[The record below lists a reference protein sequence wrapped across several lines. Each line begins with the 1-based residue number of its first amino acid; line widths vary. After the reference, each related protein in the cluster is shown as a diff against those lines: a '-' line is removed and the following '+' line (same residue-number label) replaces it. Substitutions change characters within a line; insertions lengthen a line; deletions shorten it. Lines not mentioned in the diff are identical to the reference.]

1 MCDKEPH
8 SRAASFPLFPGRCY
22 VIMSMNHSVS
32 ASEDEKEV
40 PSLNDEGRNA
50 LKLFDQEP
58 DSTKEVLTK
67 FENLEDCIYANK
79 RIGTFKNNDFM
90 ECDCYEEFS
99 DGANHACDEDSD
111 CINRLTLIE
120 CVNDLCSTC
129 GDNCQNQR
137 FQKKQYAPI
146 AIFKTKLKGYGV
158 RAEQDIEANQF
169 IYEYKGEVIEEME
182 FRDRLIDYDQRHF
195 KHFYFMM
202 LQNGEFIDATIKGS
216 LARFCNHSCSP
227 NAYVNKWVVKD
238 KLRMGIFAQR
248 KILRGEEITF
258 DYNVDRYGAQAQ
270 KCYCE
275 EPNCIGFLGGKTQ
288 TDAASLLPQNIA
300 DALGVTVS
308 MEKKWL
314 KMKKLCGEPII
325 KNENENINIEFLQ
338 SLEIKPIDDPMD
350 VTKIMSVLLQ
360 QDNKIIASKLLNR
373 LFTIDDNSLR
383 HQAIKL
389 HGYTCFSKMLKLF
402 DPKQQQMQQEDEIGN
417 EEDDKRSM
425 IKKILDFLL
434 ELPKTTKNGILSSQI
449 GDSITNLSVE
459 CSDLKPE
466 CDELLEKWSKFETY
480 KRITKKDINV
490 ASNKMI
496 DLRRIRLPPGWEVI
510 HENGRPLYYNAE
522 QKTKLHYPPTGSSK
536 TFNSRSSTP
545 IDSMSTGGIVK
556 TAIALDLKKHKLSDE
571 EYERKKRKRL
581 EYERNALERAKQ
593 EELESLKQK
602 LKLENERKSV
612 LEDIIAEAN
621 KQKEVQKEEA
631 KKLVEAKEAK
641 RLKRKTASQSQRLE
655 HSWNKF
661 FASFV
666 PNLIRS
672 NPQSKQFDHENIK
685 QCAKDIVKILTTKEL
700 KKDLSRAPPDDLSKE
715 KRHKVKEFIKSYM
728 DKIILKKKQK
738 KASTSASASA
748 STRMSSPPSST
759 SS

>member
-1 MCDKEPH
+1 MLK
-8 SRAASFPLFPGRCY
+8 
-22 VIMSMNHSVS
+22 NHSVS
-32 ASEDEKEV
+32 ASEGEKEV
-40 PSLNDEGRNA
+40 QSFSDKGCKP
-50 LKLFDQEP
+50 LKLFDHEP
-58 DSTKEVLTK
+58 DLTQEVLAK

-99 DGANHACDEDSD
+99 DGVNHACDEDSD

-120 CVNDLCSTC
+120 CVNDLCSSC
-129 GDNCQNQR
+129 GNDCQNQR
-137 FQKKQYAPI
+137 FQKKQYSPI
-146 AIFKTKLKGYGV
+146 AIFKTKYKGYGV
-158 RAEQDIEANQF
+158 RAEEDIEANQF

-182 FRDRLIDYDQRHF
+182 FRERLIDYDQRHF

-227 NAYVNKWVVKD
+227 NAYVNKWVVKG
-238 KLRMGIFAQR
+238 KLRMGIFAQK
-248 KILRGEEITF
+248 KILKGEEITF

-314 KMKKLCGEPII
+314 KLKKSSGEPII
-325 KNENENINIEFLQ
+325 KNENENVNIEFLQ
-338 SLEIKPIDDPMD
+338 SLEIQFIDNPAD

-402 DPKQQQMQQEDEIGN
+402 DPEQPSQQVPEGEIEDG
-417 EEDDKRSM
+417 EDDNKLM
-425 IKKILDFLL
+425 TKKILDFLL
-434 ELPKTTKNGILSSQI
+434 ELPKTTKNGIESSGI
-449 GDSITNLSVE
+449 DDLIKALSVK

-466 CDELLEKWSKFETY
+466 CDELIEKWSKFETY
-480 KRITKKDINV
+480 KRITKRDINV

-496 DLRRIRLPPGWEVI
+496 DLRRVRLPPGWEII

-536 TFNSRSSTP
+536 VFSSRSNTPVDSTN
-545 IDSMSTGGIVK
+545 SSGILK
-556 TAIALDLKKHKLSDE
+556 TAIASDPKKHKLSDE
-571 EYERKKRKRL
+571 EYERKKQKRL
-581 EYERNALERAKQ
+581 EYERIALERTKQ
-593 EELESLKQK
+593 EELESLKEK

-621 KQKEVQKEEA
+621 KQKELQKEEA

-641 RLKRKTASQSQRLE
+641 RLKRKTVSQSQRIE
-655 HSWNKF
+655 HNWNKF

-685 QCAKDIVKILTTKEL
+685 QCAKDIVRILTTKEL
-700 KKDLSRAPPDDLSKE
+700 KKNSLRAPPDDLSKE

-728 DKIILKKKQK
+728 DKIFLKKKQK
-738 KASTSASASA
+738 KALVSTPA
-748 STRMSSPPSST
+748 STRLTSPPPST

>member
-1 MCDKEPH
+1 
-8 SRAASFPLFPGRCY
+8 
-22 VIMSMNHSVS
+22 MSKNQSVS
-32 ASEDEKEV
+32 ASEDEKEI
-40 PSLNDEGRNA
+40 LNNNAEGHKPQR
-50 LKLFDQEP
+50 LFDQEP
-58 DSTKEVLTK
+58 DLTEEALTK
-67 FENLEDCIYANK
+67 FENLDDCIYANK

-99 DGANHACDEDSD
+99 DGVNHACDEDSD

-120 CVNDLCSTC
+120 CVNDLCSSC
-129 GDNCQNQR
+129 GNDCQNQR

-146 AIFKTKLKGYGV
+146 AIFKTKHKGYGV

-248 KILRGEEITF
+248 KILKGEEITF

-314 KMKKLCGEPII
+314 KLKKLSGEPII

-338 SLEIKPIDDPMD
+338 SLEVQPIDSPVD

-360 QDNKIIASKLLNR
+360 QDNKIIASKLLKR
-373 LFTIDDNSLR
+373 LFTIDDDSLR

-402 DPKQQQMQQEDEIGN
+402 ITEQPQVDGKGN
-417 EEDDKRSM
+417 ETEEDD
-425 IKKILDFLL
+425 IKFIKGILDFLL
-434 ELPKTTKNGILSSQI
+434 ELPKTTRNGIESSQI
-449 GDSITNLSVE
+449 DNVVKTLPAKFPF
-459 CSDLKPE
+459 LKPN

-490 ASNKMI
+490 AASKMI
-496 DLRRIRLPPGWEVI
+496 DLRRVRLPPGWEII

-522 QKTKLHYPPTGSSK
+522 QKTKLHYPPSGSSK
-536 TFNSRSSTP
+536 VFSSRSNTQVNSPSSSGIPKTP
-545 IDSMSTGGIVK
+545 G
-556 TAIALDLKKHKLSDE
+556 ALDSKKHKLSDE
-571 EYERKKRKRL
+571 EYERKKQKRL
-581 EYERNALERAKQ
+581 EYERIALERAKQ

-621 KQKEVQKEEA
+621 KQKELQKEEA

-641 RLKRKTASQSQRLE
+641 RLKRKTVSQSQRLE
-655 HSWNKF
+655 HNWNKF

-666 PNLIRS
+666 PNLIKKNS
-672 NPQSKQFDHENIK
+672 QSKQFDHENIK

-700 KKDLSRAPPDDLSKE
+700 KKDSSRAPPDDLTKE
-715 KRHKVKEFIKSYM
+715 KRHKVKEFINSYM

-738 KASTSASASA
+738 KALALSSA
-748 STRMSSPPSST
+748 STRMSSPPPST

>member
-1 MCDKEPH
+1 
-8 SRAASFPLFPGRCY
+8 
-22 VIMSMNHSVS
+22 MSKNNSVS
-32 ASEDEKEV
+32 PSEDENELHK
-40 PSLNDEGRNA
+40 LNDEGRKP

-58 DSTKEVLTK
+58 DLTQEALSK

-79 RIGTFKNNDFM
+79 RIGTFENNDFM
-90 ECDCYEEFS
+90 ECDCFEEFS
-99 DGANHACDEDSD
+99 DGINHACDEDSD

-120 CVNDLCSTC
+120 CVNNLCSSC
-129 GDNCQNQR
+129 GDDCQNQR

-146 AIFKTKLKGYGV
+146 AIFKTKHKGYGV

-202 LQNGEFIDATIKGS
+202 LQTREFIDATVKGS

-227 NAYVNKWVVKD
+227 NAYVNKWVVKG

-248 KILRGEEITF
+248 KILKGEEITF

-314 KMKKLCGEPII
+314 KLKKLSGEPII

-338 SLEIKPIDDPMD
+338 SLEIKSIDNSVD

-402 DPKQQQMQQEDEIGN
+402 DPEQSRQEEEESDV
-417 EEDDKRSM
+417 EEDDKKIM
-425 IKKILDFLL
+425 IEKILDFLL
-434 ELPKTTKNGILSSQI
+434 ELPKTTKNGIESSQI
-449 GDSITNLSVE
+449 DDVIRALSSR
-459 CSDLKPE
+459 CPDLKPE
-466 CDELLEKWSKFETY
+466 CDRLSEKWSKFETY
-480 KRITKKDINV
+480 KRITKRDINV
-490 ASNKMI
+490 ASSKMI
-496 DLRRIRLPPGWEVI
+496 DLRRVRLPSGWEII

-536 TFNSRSSTP
+536 VFSPRSSTP
-545 IDSMSTGGIVK
+545 VDPTGSGGVSK
-556 TAIALDLKKHKLSDE
+556 TVSNSDPKKHKLSDE
-571 EYERKKRKRL
+571 EYERKKQKRL
-581 EYERNALERAKQ
+581 EYERIALERAKQ

-602 LKLENERKSV
+602 LKLENERKIV

-621 KQKEVQKEEA
+621 KQKELQKEEA

-641 RLKRKTASQSQRLE
+641 RLKRRNVSQSQRLE
-655 HSWNKF
+655 HNWNKF

-666 PNLIRS
+666 PNLIRG

-700 KKDLSRAPPDDLSKE
+700 KKNSSRAPPNDLSKE
-715 KRHKVKEFIKSYM
+715 KRNKVKEFIKSYM

-738 KASTSASASA
+738 KASTSASAS
-748 STRMSSPPSST
+748 TRMSSFSSST